1 MHFLDESFWLAL
13 SFIIFIYFAYK
24 PVKRAI
30 LNSLDAK
37 VAEVKALVLEAENLK
52 QDAASLLLKT
62 QTEIKNLGNL
72 RDDILNNARSDA
84 KKLAEI
90 RSTEMEELIERKKSD
105 AIDSINQQ
113 QIKAYNNIKQDF
125 AGLTI
130 KLVKEYL
137 KESSNNNSSDVEIA
151 EHFIEKTK

>member
-1 MHFLDESFWLAL
+1 MHFFDESFWLAV

-37 VAEVKALVLEAENLK
+37 VAEVKAHVLEAENLK
-52 QDAASLLLKT
+52 QDAAALLLKT
-62 QTEIKNLGNL
+62 QIEIKNLDNL
-72 RDDILNNARSDA
+72 RNSILNTARSDA
-84 KKLAEI
+84 KMIAQTRAI
-90 RSTEMEELIERKKSD
+90 EMDELLERKKQD

-125 AGLTI
+125 ASLTT

-137 KESSNNNSSDVEIA
+137 KESSNNNSSDIEIA
-151 EHFIEKTK
+151 KHFIKK